1 VRPRTAPFGRLARRS
16 ALLYA
21 AGRNTADPTQSLS
34 GAEPE
39 PSPPLSSAAPTLP
52 QTPSNTV
59 VPTQPAQPAAAVPP
73 VIVKTLAANASA
85 AATLPPPPSP
95 RQLGRFSI
103 TRALRREK
111 NSVVYLGMD
120 PVLHREVIV
129 KAVKLPPPSD
139 ATSHAD
145 AQIDPLEQAFVR
157 QAQAAGK
164 LAHPHIVTVYEAGRV
179 HEIGYLAVERVN
191 GRALHELIASG
202 WRPQFVHC
210 ASIAARIADAIEYAH
225 QQGVAHGHL
234 GPQHVM
240 LQVDGVPKIEGFGGW
255 IDGGTGGDDALAR
268 TEKLLP
274 YFHSELT
281 EDERRRDVRAVTALV
296 YMMITGKAPGE
307 RPAPVASLRTDVPP
321 ALAKL
326 VDDILTGPAT
336 AQRRTAADLR
346 DALTAFIWN
355 ERRDNVAPAT
365 LGIPLAAPP
374 RRPADP
380 ATPAAALPDAY
391 APTVAIEPGPPA
403 PTPPPGSARPATLTL
418 RPPSTPAAPLASEL
432 PEAPAAAPPAAEKL
446 RALWLQARPWLLRNR
461 VMVGGLAGL
470 VVTGVA
476 IAVILAATA
485 GPESRLAA
493 PAALP
498 ATAAPAPLRGQG
510 VVKLDIAPWGEVFV
524 DGKPTGVSPPLQE
537 LKLPSGR
544 HTVEI
549 RFGDKAAV
557 TAQVDVEPSKTLQI
571 RHRFE

>member
-1 VRPRTAPFGRLARRS
+1 MP
-16 ALLYA
+16 
-21 AGRNTADPTQSLS
+21 
-34 GAEPE
+34 
-39 PSPPLSSAAPTLP
+39 SAAPTLP

-59 VPTQPAQPAAAVPP
+59 VPTQPVPPPAGAAVPP
-73 VIVKTLAANASA
+73 VIVKALAANAPA

-120 PVLHREVIV
+120 PVLHREVII
-129 KAVKLPPPSD
+129 KAVQLPPPSD
-139 ATSHAD
+139 ATTHAD

-179 HEIGYLAVERVN
+179 HEIGYLAIERVN
-191 GRALHELIASG
+191 GRPLHELIASG

-234 GPQHVM
+234 GPQHVA
-240 LQVDGVPKIEGFGGW
+240 LQVDGVPKVEGFGGW
-255 IDGGTGGDDALAR
+255 IDGGTGGDEALAR

-281 EDERRRDVRAVTALV
+281 DDERRRDVRAVTALV

-307 RPAPVASLRTDVPP
+307 RPAPVATLRADVPST
-321 ALAKL
+321 LARL
-326 VDDILTGPAT
+326 VDDILSGPAA

-346 DALTAFIWN
+346 DALTSFIWN

-365 LGIPLAAPP
+365 IGIPLAAPP
-374 RRPADP
+374 RRPAEPPP
-380 ATPAAALPDAY
+380 ARSGAASADAY
-391 APTVAIEPGPPA
+391 APTVAMDADEAAPLRPA
-403 PTPPPGSARPATLTL
+403 PSARPATLTL
-418 RPPSTPAAPLASEL
+418 RPASSPAQPLATEL
-432 PEAPAAAPPAAEKL
+432 PEVPPSTQQPADRL
-446 RALWLQARPWLLRNR
+446 RNLWQQARPWLQRNR
-461 VMVGGLAGL
+461 VAVGGVAGF
-470 VVTGVA
+470 VVTAVA

-485 GPESRLAA
+485 GPDTKLAA

-498 ATAAPAPLRGQG
+498 GATTPAAARGEG
-510 VVKLDIAPWGEVFV
+510 VIGLDIAPWGEVFV
-524 DGKPTGVSPPLQE
+524 DGKPMGVSPPMQE
-537 LKLPSGR
+537 LKLSAGR

-549 RFGDKAAV
+549 RYGDKAAV
-557 TAQVDVEPSKTLQI
+557 TAQVVVDPAKALQI

>member
-1 VRPRTAPFGRLARRS
+1 LP
-16 ALLYA
+16 
-21 AGRNTADPTQSLS
+21 
-34 GAEPE
+34 
-39 PSPPLSSAAPTLP
+39 SAAPTLP
-52 QTPSNTV
+52 QTPANTV
-59 VPTQPAQPAAAVPP
+59 APTQPTPATGAAVSST
-73 VIVKTLAANASA
+73 IVKTLAANAPA

-120 PVLHREVIV
+120 PVLHREVII
-129 KAVKLPPPSD
+129 KAVQLPPPSD
-139 ATSHAD
+139 ATTHAD

-179 HEIGYLAVERVN
+179 HEIGYLAIERVN

-234 GPQHVM
+234 GPQHVV
-240 LQVDGVPKIEGFGGW
+240 LQVDGVPKVEGFGGW

-296 YMMITGKAPGE
+296 YMMITGKAPGS
-307 RPAPVASLRTDVPP
+307 RPAPVASLRQDVPP

-346 DALTAFIWN
+346 DALTSFIWN
-355 ERRDNVAPAT
+355 ERRENVAPAT
-365 LGIPLAAPP
+365 IGIPLAAPP
-374 RRPADP
+374 RRAAEAPAP
-380 ATPAAALPDAY
+380 AVGRAELPDAY
-391 APTVAIEPGPPA
+391 APTVAIDVAETSPA
-403 PTPPPGSARPATLTL
+403 RPATGTRPATLTL
-418 RPPSTPAAPLASEL
+418 RPASSPAQPLATELPESPPAAP
-432 PEAPAAAPPAAEKL
+432 PPAQRL
-446 RALWLQARPWLLRNR
+446 RELWQALRPWLLRNR
-461 VMVGGLAGL
+461 VVVGGVAGL
-470 VVTGVA
+470 LVSGVV

-485 GPESRLAA
+485 GPDTKLAA

-498 ATAAPAPLRGQG
+498 GSATPAVVRGEG
-510 VVKLDIAPWGEVFV
+510 VIRLDIAPWGEVFV

-537 LKLPSGR
+537 LKLPAGR
-544 HTVEI
+544 HIVEI

-557 TAQVDVEPSKTLQI
+557 TAQVDVDPSKALQI